1 MPAQLIATALTQLA
15 TSRVIPVR
23 LRLRKRYHLSCSPNQ
38 KRSGTIRSRLAALL
52 ISIMPVFD
60 TSIGLIAISLRCTS
74 RSSTAAIMLSNLLRT
89 HTRTVRAAL
98 TEAQPIVPGG
108 EVHAFRAVHPD
119 RGLLW
124 AVADGHGRTLGR
136 FRDADRRG
144 GRICRACSAAHVAQ
158 PGRGEGY
165 VGAHVQNDAR
175 DYVEQRNHSEA
186 AHLCH
191 LAEEALDHHRDE
203 RRNVSHDDDRAHR
216 GVVECEHGRGEH
228 QREEE
233 WHSGSPPKHVTER
246 AEVKRA
252 RRGAEEE
259 HSERHLDHHDC
270 ERQSDSAQRHLVDDH
285 HARGACHE
293 EQAREHQRRRVARHG
308 TMRSRGESRS

>member
-1 MPAQLIATALTQLA
+1 MPKPMTTNL
-15 TSRVIPVR
+15 
-23 LRLRKRYHLSCSPNQ
+23 LRLVNTCTRTQQTPTGAHFVHPCTHSPAHRARAACHERGCRDVALRVDARPADRDGVDAARDEQ
-38 KRSGTIRSRLAALL
+38 GHPRPVEAAKAIPLVVLAKPKEERHHQEQAARAWQVGGSDGTEWGATCATRRPPHGAAEAMFTAVARRQRGAHLAALL

-216 GVVECEHGRGEH
+216 G
-228 QREEE
+228 
-233 WHSGSPPKHVTER
+233 
-246 AEVKRA
+246 
-252 RRGAEEE
+252 
-259 HSERHLDHHDC
+259 
-270 ERQSDSAQRHLVDDH
+270 
-285 HARGACHE
+285 
-293 EQAREHQRRRVARHG
+293 
-308 TMRSRGESRS
+308 